1 MSKQKKQVVTE
12 INDLRNELGEHNHR
26 YHVLDAPVISD
37 AGYDRMLRRLEALEH
52 DYPEL
57 VTPDSPTQRVGG
69 APLERFETVNHSV
82 AMLSLNNAFSA
93 EELGEFDRRCREG
106 TGREI
111 LGYSAEPKLDGLAVS
126 LVYEKGV
133 LQRAATRGDGHHGE
147 DVTLNARSIRSVPL
161 RLLAPD
167 CPEVLEVRGEV
178 YMPLAGFKA
187 LNQEQYKKGEK
198 PYVNPRNAAAG
209 SLRQLD
215 PRICA
220 TRPLDFFCYGIGLW
234 RGEELPQTQ
243 IATLATL
250 QRFGL
255 RTNPL
260 VRQMLGIGQCL
271 DYYHEILDCRQTL
284 NYEIDGVVY
293 KVNDLADQQSLGAV
307 SRAPRWALAYK
318 FPAPEETTI
327 VRDIDVQVGRTG
339 AITPVARLEPVFV
352 GGVTVANATL
362 HNRAEIERLD
372 VRVGDTV
379 MVRRAGDVIP
389 EVVSVVREKR
399 RRGARPFVFPSE
411 CPICGSQ
418 VMVADGGII
427 QRCIGGL
434 YCSAQVKES
443 IKHFVS
449 RRALDIEGL
458 GAKLVEQLVD
468 SGRVCHAGDLFTLS
482 HGELAAMD
490 RMGTKSADN
499 LLGALESSRETTLA
513 RFLYGLGIPQVGE
526 ATAQTL
532 AEYFSTLEAL
542 ADASTEALE
551 AVPDVGPVVAS
562 EIRLFFEQNHNRE
575 VIDALR
581 ASGVVWPAPEGS
593 TSGRVGPFAGRTV
606 VITGTLGEMSRD
618 QARDWLV
625 ARGAKVSASVSA
637 RTDFVVAGAD
647 PGSKYDKALA
657 LGIPVLDEAQL
668 QAMDKT
674 NGN

>member
-1 MSKQKKQVVTE
+1 MTRRKKQVVAE
-12 INDLRNELGEHNHR
+12 IDDLRNELGEHNYR

-37 AGYDRMLRRLEALEH
+37 AGYDRMLRRLEALER
-52 DYPEL
+52 DCPEL

-69 APLERFETVNHSV
+69 APLARFETVNHSV
-82 AMLSLNNAFSA
+82 AMLSLNNAFSVD
-93 EELGEFDRRCREG
+93 ELSEFDRRCREG
-106 TGREI
+106 TGRET
-111 LGYSAEPKLDGLAVS
+111 LVYSAEPKLDGLAVS
-126 LVYEKGV
+126 LVYEQGV
-133 LQRAATRGDGHHGE
+133 LQRAATRGDGHRGE

-178 YMPLAGFKA
+178 YMPLVGFKA

-234 RGEELPQTQ
+234 HGGELPQTQ
-243 IATLATL
+243 IATLVTL
-250 QRFGL
+250 RRFGL

-271 DYYHEILDCRQTL
+271 DYYHEILDCRETL
-284 NYEIDGVVY
+284 DYEIDGIVY

-362 HNRAEIERLD
+362 HNQAEIERLD

-379 MVRRAGDVIP
+379 TVRRAGDVIP

-399 RRGARPFVFPSE
+399 RRGARRFIFPSE
-411 CPICGSQ
+411 CPVCHSE
-418 VMVADGGII
+418 VVVDDGGII

-458 GAKLVEQLVD
+458 GAKLIEQLVD
-468 SGRVCHAGDLFTLS
+468 SGRVRHAGDLFTLS
-482 HGELAAMD
+482 HDELAAMD
-490 RMGTKSADN
+490 RMGAKSADN
-499 LLGALESSRETTLA
+499 LLGALQSSRETTLA
-513 RFLYGLGIPQVGE
+513 RFLYGLGIPQVGA

-532 AEYFSTLEAL
+532 AQYFSTLEAL
-542 ADASTEALE
+542 TDASVEALE
-551 AVPDVGPVVAS
+551 AVPDIGPVVAS
-562 EIRLFFEQNHNRE
+562 GIRLFFEQNHNCE
-575 VIDALR
+575 VIEALR
-581 ASGVVWPAPEGS
+581 ASGVVWSVPEGS
-593 TSGRVGPFAGRTV
+593 ISERIGPFAGCTV
-606 VITGTLGEMSRD
+606 VITGTLSRMSRD
-618 QARDWLV
+618 QARNWLV
-625 ARGAKVSASVSA
+625 ARGAKVTASVSA

-657 LGIPVLDEAQL
+657 LGIRVLDEAEF
-668 QAMDKT
+668 QAMDEN

>member
-37 AGYDRMLRRLEALEH
+37 AGYDRMLRRLEALER

-69 APLERFETVNHSV
+69 APLARFETVNHSV

-93 EELGEFDRRCREG
+93 EEFSEFDRRCREG
-106 TGREI
+106 SGREI
-111 LGYSAEPKLDGLAVS
+111 LVYSAEPKLDGLAVS
-126 LVYEKGV
+126 LVYERGV

-220 TRPLDFFCYGIGLW
+220 ARPLDFFCYGIGLW

-260 VRQMLGIGQCL
+260 VRQMLGIEQCL

-362 HNRAEIERLD
+362 HNQAEIERLD

-379 MVRRAGDVIP
+379 TVRRAGDVIP

-490 RMGTKSADN
+490 RMGAKSADN

-593 TSGRVGPFAGRTV
+593 TPARVGPFAGRTV

>member
-1 MSKQKKQVVTE
+1 MTRRKKQVVTE
-12 INDLRNELGEHNHR
+12 INDLRDELGEHNYR

-37 AGYDRMLRRLEALEH
+37 AGYDRMLRRLEALER
-52 DYPEL
+52 DSPEL
-57 VTPDSPTQRVGG
+57 ITPDSPTQRVGG

-82 AMLSLNNAFSA
+82 AMLSLNNAFSI
-93 EELGEFDRRCREG
+93 EELSEFDRRCREG
-106 TGREI
+106 TGRET
-111 LGYSAEPKLDGLAVS
+111 LVYSAEPKLDGLAVS

-178 YMPLAGFKA
+178 YMPLAGFKV
-187 LNQEQYKKGEK
+187 LNQEQVKKGEK

-234 RGEELPQTQ
+234 RGGELPQTQ
-243 IATLATL
+243 ITTLATL
-250 QRFGL
+250 RRFGL

-284 NYEIDGVVY
+284 DYEIDGVVY

-362 HNRAEIERLD
+362 HNQAEIERLD

-379 MVRRAGDVIP
+379 TVRRAGDVIP

-399 RRGARPFVFPSE
+399 RRGARRFVFPSE
-411 CPICGSQ
+411 CPVCRSQ
-418 VMVADGGII
+418 VVVDDGGII
-427 QRCIGGL
+427 QRCVGGL

-443 IKHFVS
+443 IKHFAS

-458 GAKLVEQLVD
+458 GAKLIEQLVD

-482 HGELAAMD
+482 HDELAAMD

-499 LLGALESSRETTLA
+499 LLEALELSRETTLA

-526 ATAQTL
+526 ATAQAL
-532 AEYFSTLEAL
+532 AQYFSSLEAL
-542 ADASTEALE
+542 VDASVEALE
-551 AVPDVGPVVAS
+551 VVPDVGPVVAS
-562 EIRLFFEQNHNRE
+562 GIRLFFEQNHNRE

-581 ASGVVWPAPEGS
+581 ASGVVWPVPEGS
-593 TSGRVGPFAGRTV
+593 TSGPVGPFAGRTV
-606 VITGTLGEMSRD
+606 VITGTLSGMSRD
-618 QARDWLV
+618 QARNWLV
-625 ARGAKVSASVSA
+625 ARGAKVTASVSA
-637 RTDFVVAGAD
+637 RTDFVVAGTD
-647 PGSKYDKALA
+647 PGSKFDKALA
-657 LGIPVLDEAQL
+657 LGIRVLDEAQL
-668 QAMDKT
+668 RAMDKN

>member
-106 TGREI
+106 TGRET
-111 LGYSAEPKLDGLAVS
+111 LVYSAEPKLDGLAVS

-220 TRPLDFFCYGIGLW
+220 ARPLDFFCYGIGLW

-293 KVNDLADQQSLGAV
+293 KVNDLADQQSLGTI
-307 SRAPRWALAYK
+307 SRAPRWAMAYK

-362 HNRAEIERLD
+362 HNQAEIERLD

-379 MVRRAGDVIP
+379 TVRRAGDVIP

-399 RRGARPFVFPSE
+399 RRGARPFVFPSV

-532 AEYFSTLEAL
+532 AQYFSTLEAL

-562 EIRLFFEQNHNRE
+562 EIRIFFEQNHNRE

-593 TSGRVGPFAGRTV
+593 TSRRAGPFAGRTV
-606 VITGTLGEMSRD
+606 VITGTLGGMSRD

-668 QAMDKT
+668 RAMDKN

>member
-37 AGYDRMLRRLEALEH
+37 AGYDRMLRRLETLER

-362 HNRAEIERLD
+362 HNQAEIERLD

-379 MVRRAGDVIP
+379 TVRRAGDVIP
-389 EVVSVVREKR
+389 EVVSVVRGKR
-399 RRGARPFVFPSE
+399 RRGARRFVFPSE

-499 LLGALESSRETTLA
+499 LLKALESSRETTLA

-532 AEYFSTLEAL
+532 AQYFSSLEAL

-668 QAMDKT
+668 RAMDKT

>member
-37 AGYDRMLRRLEALEH
+37 AGYDRMLRRLEALER

-69 APLERFETVNHSV
+69 APLARFETVNHSV

-93 EELGEFDRRCREG
+93 EEFSEFDRRCREG
-106 TGREI
+106 SGREI
-111 LGYSAEPKLDGLAVS
+111 LVYSAEPKLDGLAVS

-187 LNQEQYKKGEK
+187 LNQEQVKKGEK

-362 HNRAEIERLD
+362 HNQAEIERLD

-499 LLGALESSRETTLA
+499 LLKALESSRETTLA

-526 ATAQTL
+526 ATAQML
-532 AEYFSTLEAL
+532 AQYFSTLEAL

-593 TSGRVGPFAGRTV
+593 TPGRVGPFAGRTV

>member
-1 MSKQKKQVVTE
+1 
-12 INDLRNELGEHNHR
+12 
-26 YHVLDAPVISD
+26 
-37 AGYDRMLRRLEALEH
+37 
-52 DYPEL
+52 
-57 VTPDSPTQRVGG
+57 
-69 APLERFETVNHSV
+69 
-82 AMLSLNNAFSA
+82 
-93 EELGEFDRRCREG
+93 
-106 TGREI
+106 
-111 LGYSAEPKLDGLAVS
+111 
-126 LVYEKGV
+126 
-133 LQRAATRGDGHHGE
+133 
-147 DVTLNARSIRSVPL
+147 
-161 RLLAPD
+161 
-167 CPEVLEVRGEV
+167 
-178 YMPLAGFKA
+178 
-187 LNQEQYKKGEK
+187 
-198 PYVNPRNAAAG
+198 
-209 SLRQLD
+209 
-215 PRICA
+215 
-220 TRPLDFFCYGIGLW
+220 
-234 RGEELPQTQ
+234 
-243 IATLATL
+243 
-250 QRFGL
+250 
-255 RTNPL
+255 
-260 VRQMLGIGQCL
+260 MLGIGQCL

-362 HNRAEIERLD
+362 HNQAEIERLD

-379 MVRRAGDVIP
+379 TVRRAGDVIP

-399 RRGARPFVFPSE
+399 RRGARRFVFPSE

-468 SGRVCHAGDLFTLS
+468 SGRVRHAGDLFTLS

-490 RMGTKSADN
+490 RMGAKSADN

-526 ATAQTL
+526 ATAQAL
-532 AEYFSTLEAL
+532 AQYFSALEAL

-593 TSGRVGPFAGRTV
+593 TSKRVGPFAGRTV

-625 ARGAKVSASVSA
+625 ARGAKVTASVSA

-668 QAMDKT
+668 WAMDET

>member
-37 AGYDRMLRRLEALEH
+37 AGYDRMLRRLEALER

-111 LGYSAEPKLDGLAVS
+111 LVYSAEPKLDGLAVS

-187 LNQEQYKKGEK
+187 LNQEQVKKGEK

-362 HNRAEIERLD
+362 HNQAEIERLD

-379 MVRRAGDVIP
+379 TVRRAGDVIP

-532 AEYFSTLEAL
+532 AQYFSTLEAL

-562 EIRLFFEQNHNRE
+562 EIRIFFEQNHNRE

-593 TSGRVGPFAGRTV
+593 TSRRAGPFAGRTV
-606 VITGTLGEMSRD
+606 VITGTLGGMSRD

>member
-106 TGREI
+106 TGRET
-111 LGYSAEPKLDGLAVS
+111 LVYSAEPKLDGLAVS

-260 VRQMLGIGQCL
+260 VRQMLGIEQCL

-293 KVNDLADQQSLGAV
+293 KVNDLADQQSLGAI
-307 SRAPRWALAYK
+307 SRAPRWAMAYK

-362 HNRAEIERLD
+362 HNQAEIERLD

-379 MVRRAGDVIP
+379 TVRRAGDVIP

-399 RRGARPFVFPSE
+399 RRGARPFVFPSV

-490 RMGTKSADN
+490 RMGAKSADN

-532 AEYFSTLEAL
+532 AQYFSTLEAL

-562 EIRLFFEQNHNRE
+562 EIRIFFEQNHNRE

-668 QAMDKT
+668 RAMDKN

>member
-1 MSKQKKQVVTE
+1 MTRRKKPVVTE
-12 INDLRNELGEHNHR
+12 INNLRDELGEHNYR

-37 AGYDRMLRRLEALEH
+37 AGYDRLLRRLEALER
-52 DYPEL
+52 DSPEL

-69 APLERFETVNHSV
+69 VPLARFETVNHSV
-82 AMLSLNNAFSA
+82 AMLSLNNAFSTV
-93 EELGEFDRRCREG
+93 ELSEFDRRCREG
-106 TGREI
+106 TGREN
-111 LGYSAEPKLDGLAVS
+111 LVYSAEPKLDGLAVS
-126 LVYEKGV
+126 LVYERGV

-187 LNQEQYKKGEK
+187 LNQEQHKKGEK

-220 TRPLDFFCYGIGLW
+220 TRPLDFFCYGVGLW
-234 RGEELPQTQ
+234 RGEGLPQTQ
-243 IATLATL
+243 IGTLATL

-260 VRQMLGIGQCL
+260 VRQTLGIRQCL
-271 DYYHEILDCRQTL
+271 DYYHEILDCRESL
-284 NYEIDGVVY
+284 DYEIDGVVY

-362 HNRAEIERLD
+362 HNQAEIERLD
-372 VRVGDTV
+372 VRIGDTV
-379 MVRRAGDVIP
+379 TVRRAGDVIP
-389 EVVSVVREKR
+389 EVVSVVPEKR
-399 RRGARPFVFPSE
+399 RHGARRFVFPSE
-411 CPICGSQ
+411 CPICGSE
-418 VMVADGGII
+418 VVADDGGII
-427 QRCIGGL
+427 QRCSGGL

-468 SGRVCHAGDLFTLS
+468 SGRVRHAGDVFTLS
-482 HGELAAMD
+482 HDELAAMD

-499 LLGALESSRETTLA
+499 LLAALESSRKTTLP

-532 AEYFSTLEAL
+532 AQVFSSLEAL
-542 ADASTEALE
+542 AGASVEALE

-562 EIRLFFEQNHNRE
+562 QIRLFFEQNHNRE

-581 ASGVVWPAPEGS
+581 ASGVVWPVPEGS
-593 TSGRVGPFAGRTV
+593 TSGRVGPFVGRTV
-606 VITGTLGEMSRD
+606 VITGTLNGMSRD
-618 QARDWLV
+618 QARDWLT
-625 ARGAKVSASVSA
+625 ARGAKVTASVSA
-637 RTDFVVAGAD
+637 RTDFVVAGDD

-657 LGIPVLDEAQL
+657 LGVRVLNEVQL
-668 QAMDKT
+668 RAMDESD
-674 NGN
+674 GH

>member
-1 MSKQKKQVVTE
+1 VSKQKKQVVTE

-37 AGYDRMLRRLEALEH
+37 AGYDRMLRRLEALER

-93 EELGEFDRRCREG
+93 EELSEFDRRCREG
-106 TGREI
+106 SGRET
-111 LGYSAEPKLDGLAVS
+111 LVYSAEPKLDGLAVS
-126 LVYEKGV
+126 LVYENGV

-161 RLLAPD
+161 RLLAPE

-187 LNQEQYKKGEK
+187 LNQEQVKKGGK

-234 RGEELPQTQ
+234 RGGELPQTQ

-250 QRFGL
+250 RRFGL

-362 HNRAEIERLD
+362 HNQAEIERLD

-379 MVRRAGDVIP
+379 TVRRAGDVIP

-399 RRGARPFVFPSE
+399 RRGARRFVFPSE

-468 SGRVCHAGDLFTLS
+468 SGRVRHAGDLFTLS

-490 RMGTKSADN
+490 RMGAKSADN

-526 ATAQTL
+526 ATAQAL
-532 AEYFSTLEAL
+532 AQYFSALEAL

-593 TSGRVGPFAGRTV
+593 TPARVGPFAGRTV

-657 LGIPVLDEAQL
+657 LGIAVLDEAQL
-668 QAMDKT
+668 WAMDET

>member
-1 MSKQKKQVVTE
+1 
-12 INDLRNELGEHNHR
+12 
-26 YHVLDAPVISD
+26 
-37 AGYDRMLRRLEALEH
+37 
-52 DYPEL
+52 
-57 VTPDSPTQRVGG
+57 
-69 APLERFETVNHSV
+69 
-82 AMLSLNNAFSA
+82 
-93 EELGEFDRRCREG
+93 
-106 TGREI
+106 
-111 LGYSAEPKLDGLAVS
+111 
-126 LVYEKGV
+126 
-133 LQRAATRGDGHHGE
+133 
-147 DVTLNARSIRSVPL
+147 
-161 RLLAPD
+161 
-167 CPEVLEVRGEV
+167 
-178 YMPLAGFKA
+178 
-187 LNQEQYKKGEK
+187 
-198 PYVNPRNAAAG
+198 
-209 SLRQLD
+209 
-215 PRICA
+215 
-220 TRPLDFFCYGIGLW
+220 
-234 RGEELPQTQ
+234 
-243 IATLATL
+243 
-250 QRFGL
+250 
-255 RTNPL
+255 
-260 VRQMLGIGQCL
+260 
-271 DYYHEILDCRQTL
+271 
-284 NYEIDGVVY
+284 
-293 KVNDLADQQSLGAV
+293 
-307 SRAPRWALAYK
+307 
-318 FPAPEETTI
+318 
-327 VRDIDVQVGRTG
+327 
-339 AITPVARLEPVFV
+339 
-352 GGVTVANATL
+352 VANATL
-362 HNRAEIERLD
+362 HNQAEIERLD

-379 MVRRAGDVIP
+379 TVRRAGDVIP

-399 RRGARPFVFPSE
+399 RRGARRFVFPSE

-499 LLGALESSRETTLA
+499 LLKALESSRETTLA

-532 AEYFSTLEAL
+532 AQYFSTLEAL

-593 TSGRVGPFAGRTV
+593 TPARVGPFAGRTV

>member
-1 MSKQKKQVVTE
+1 VSKQKKQVVTE

-106 TGREI
+106 TGRET
-111 LGYSAEPKLDGLAVS
+111 LVYSAEPKLDGLAVS

-293 KVNDLADQQSLGAV
+293 KVNDLADQQSLGTI
-307 SRAPRWALAYK
+307 SRAPRWAMAYK

-362 HNRAEIERLD
+362 HNQAEIERLD

-379 MVRRAGDVIP
+379 TVRRAGDVIP

-468 SGRVCHAGDLFTLS
+468 SGRVRHAGDLFTLS

-490 RMGTKSADN
+490 RMGAKSADN

-532 AEYFSTLEAL
+532 AQYFSTLEAL

-562 EIRLFFEQNHNRE
+562 EIRIFFEQNHNRE

-593 TSGRVGPFAGRTV
+593 TSRRAGPFAGRTV
-606 VITGTLGEMSRD
+606 VITGTLGGMSRD

-668 QAMDKT
+668 RAMDKN

>member
-1 MSKQKKQVVTE
+1 
-12 INDLRNELGEHNHR
+12 
-26 YHVLDAPVISD
+26 
-37 AGYDRMLRRLEALEH
+37 MLRRLEALER

-69 APLERFETVNHSV
+69 APLARFETVNHSV

-93 EELGEFDRRCREG
+93 EEFSEFDRRCREG
-106 TGREI
+106 SGREI
-111 LGYSAEPKLDGLAVS
+111 LVYSAEPKLDGLAVS
-126 LVYEKGV
+126 LVYERGV

-187 LNQEQYKKGEK
+187 LNQEQVKKGEK

-220 TRPLDFFCYGIGLW
+220 ARPLDFFCYGIGLW

-362 HNRAEIERLD
+362 HNQAEIERLD

-379 MVRRAGDVIP
+379 TVRRAGDVIP

-399 RRGARPFVFPSE
+399 RRGARRFVFPSE

-418 VMVADGGII
+418 VMVADGGSI

-499 LLGALESSRETTLA
+499 LLKALESSRETTLA

-532 AEYFSTLEAL
+532 AQYFSTLEAL

>member
-1 MSKQKKQVVTE
+1 VSKQKKQVVTE

-111 LGYSAEPKLDGLAVS
+111 LVYSAEPKLDGLAVS

-271 DYYHEILDCRQTL
+271 DYYHEILDCRQSL

-499 LLGALESSRETTLA
+499 LLKALESSRETTLA

-532 AEYFSTLEAL
+532 AQYFSTLEAL

-593 TSGRVGPFAGRTV
+593 TPARVGPFAGRTV

-668 QAMDKT
+668 RAMDKT

>member
-111 LGYSAEPKLDGLAVS
+111 LVYSAEPKLDGLAVS

-271 DYYHEILDCRQTL
+271 DYYHEILDCRQSL

-482 HGELAAMD
+482 HGELAALD

-526 ATAQTL
+526 ATAQML
-532 AEYFSTLEAL
+532 AQYFSTLEAL

-593 TSGRVGPFAGRTV
+593 TPGRVGPFAGRTV

-668 QAMDKT
+668 RAMDKT

>member
-1 MSKQKKQVVTE
+1 VSKQKKQVVTE

-106 TGREI
+106 TGRET
-111 LGYSAEPKLDGLAVS
+111 LVYSAEPKLDGLAVS

-293 KVNDLADQQSLGAV
+293 KVNDLADQQSLGTI
-307 SRAPRWALAYK
+307 SRAPRWAMAYK

-362 HNRAEIERLD
+362 HNQAEIERLD

-379 MVRRAGDVIP
+379 TVRRAGDVIP

-468 SGRVCHAGDLFTLS
+468 SGRVRHAGDLFTLS

-490 RMGTKSADN
+490 RMGAKSADN

-532 AEYFSTLEAL
+532 AQYFSTLEAL

-562 EIRLFFEQNHNRE
+562 EIRIFFEQNHNRE

-593 TSGRVGPFAGRTV
+593 TSRRAGPFAGRTV
-606 VITGTLGEMSRD
+606 VITGTLGGMSRD

>member
-1 MSKQKKQVVTE
+1 VSKQKKQVVTE

-37 AGYDRMLRRLEALEH
+37 AGYDRMLRRLETLER

-82 AMLSLNNAFSA
+82 AMLSLSNAFSA

-234 RGEELPQTQ
+234 RGGELPQTQ

-260 VRQMLGIGQCL
+260 VRQMLGISQCL

-293 KVNDLADQQSLGAV
+293 KVNDLADQQSLGAI

-362 HNRAEIERLD
+362 HNQAEIERLD

-499 LLGALESSRETTLA
+499 LLGALESSRETTLV

-532 AEYFSTLEAL
+532 AQYFSTLEAL
-542 ADASTEALE
+542 ADASTEVLE

-593 TSGRVGPFAGRTV
+593 TLGRVGPFAGRTV

-657 LGIPVLDEAQL
+657 LGILVLDEAQFW
-668 QAMDKT
+668 AMDKT

>member
-37 AGYDRMLRRLEALEH
+37 AGYDRMLRRLEALER

-69 APLERFETVNHSV
+69 APLARFETVNHSV

-93 EELGEFDRRCREG
+93 EEFSEFDRRCREG
-106 TGREI
+106 SGREI
-111 LGYSAEPKLDGLAVS
+111 LVYSAEPKLDGLAVS

-187 LNQEQYKKGEK
+187 LNQEQVKKGEK

-260 VRQMLGIGQCL
+260 VRQMLGIEQCL

-362 HNRAEIERLD
+362 HNQAEIERLD

-379 MVRRAGDVIP
+379 TVRRAGDVIP

-399 RRGARPFVFPSE
+399 RRGARRFVFPSE

-468 SGRVCHAGDLFTLS
+468 SGRVRHAGDLFTLS

-490 RMGTKSADN
+490 RMGAKSADN

-562 EIRLFFEQNHNRE
+562 EIRIFFEQNHNRE

-593 TSGRVGPFAGRTV
+593 TPARVGPFAGRTV

-668 QAMDKT
+668 RAMDKN

>member
-1 MSKQKKQVVTE
+1 
-12 INDLRNELGEHNHR
+12 
-26 YHVLDAPVISD
+26 
-37 AGYDRMLRRLEALEH
+37 
-52 DYPEL
+52 
-57 VTPDSPTQRVGG
+57 
-69 APLERFETVNHSV
+69 
-82 AMLSLNNAFSA
+82 
-93 EELGEFDRRCREG
+93 
-106 TGREI
+106 
-111 LGYSAEPKLDGLAVS
+111 
-126 LVYEKGV
+126 
-133 LQRAATRGDGHHGE
+133 
-147 DVTLNARSIRSVPL
+147 
-161 RLLAPD
+161 
-167 CPEVLEVRGEV
+167 
-178 YMPLAGFKA
+178 
-187 LNQEQYKKGEK
+187 
-198 PYVNPRNAAAG
+198 
-209 SLRQLD
+209 
-215 PRICA
+215 
-220 TRPLDFFCYGIGLW
+220 
-234 RGEELPQTQ
+234 
-243 IATLATL
+243 
-250 QRFGL
+250 
-255 RTNPL
+255 
-260 VRQMLGIGQCL
+260 
-271 DYYHEILDCRQTL
+271 
-284 NYEIDGVVY
+284 
-293 KVNDLADQQSLGAV
+293 
-307 SRAPRWALAYK
+307 
-318 FPAPEETTI
+318 
-327 VRDIDVQVGRTG
+327 
-339 AITPVARLEPVFV
+339 
-352 GGVTVANATL
+352 
-362 HNRAEIERLD
+362 
-372 VRVGDTV
+372 
-379 MVRRAGDVIP
+379 
-389 EVVSVVREKR
+389 
-399 RRGARPFVFPSE
+399 
-411 CPICGSQ
+411 
-418 VMVADGGII
+418 MVADGGII

>member
-106 TGREI
+106 TGRET
-111 LGYSAEPKLDGLAVS
+111 LVYSAEPKLDGLAVS

-293 KVNDLADQQSLGAV
+293 KVNDLADQQSLGAI
-307 SRAPRWALAYK
+307 SRAPRWAMAYK

-379 MVRRAGDVIP
+379 TVRRAGDVIP

-399 RRGARPFVFPSE
+399 RRGARRFVFPSE

-490 RMGTKSADN
+490 RMGAKSADN

-532 AEYFSTLEAL
+532 AQYFSTLEAL

-562 EIRLFFEQNHNRE
+562 EIRIFFEQNHNRE

-593 TSGRVGPFAGRTV
+593 TSRRAGPFAGRTV

-668 QAMDKT
+668 RTMDKN

>member
-37 AGYDRMLRRLEALEH
+37 AGYDRMLRRLEALER

-69 APLERFETVNHSV
+69 APLARFETVNHSV

-93 EELGEFDRRCREG
+93 EEFSEFDRRCREG
-106 TGREI
+106 SGREI
-111 LGYSAEPKLDGLAVS
+111 LVYSAEPKLDGLAVS

-293 KVNDLADQQSLGAV
+293 KVNDLVDQQSLGAV

-362 HNRAEIERLD
+362 HNQAEIERLD

-379 MVRRAGDVIP
+379 TVRRAGDVIP

-399 RRGARPFVFPSE
+399 RGGARRFVFPSE

-499 LLGALESSRETTLA
+499 LLKALESSRETTLA

-532 AEYFSTLEAL
+532 AQYFSTLEAL

-593 TSGRVGPFAGRTV
+593 TPARVGPFAGRTV

>member
-106 TGREI
+106 TGRET
-111 LGYSAEPKLDGLAVS
+111 LVYSAEPKLDGLAVS

-220 TRPLDFFCYGIGLW
+220 ARPLDFFCYGIGLW

-293 KVNDLADQQSLGAV
+293 KVNDLADQQSLGTI
-307 SRAPRWALAYK
+307 SRAPRWAMAYK

-379 MVRRAGDVIP
+379 TVRRAGDVIP

-399 RRGARPFVFPSE
+399 RRGARPFVFPSV

-468 SGRVCHAGDLFTLS
+468 SGRVRHAGDLFTLS

-490 RMGTKSADN
+490 RMGAKSADN

-532 AEYFSTLEAL
+532 AQYFSTLEAL

-562 EIRLFFEQNHNRE
+562 EIRIFFEQNHNRE

-593 TSGRVGPFAGRTV
+593 TSRRAGPFAGRTV
-606 VITGTLGEMSRD
+606 VITGTLGGMSRD

-668 QAMDKT
+668 RAMDKN

>member
-1 MSKQKKQVVTE
+1 MTRRKKQVVTE
-12 INDLRNELGEHNHR
+12 INDLRDELGEHNYR

-37 AGYDRMLRRLEALEH
+37 AGYDRMLRRLEALER
-52 DYPEL
+52 DSPEL
-57 VTPDSPTQRVGG
+57 ITPDSPTQRVGG

-82 AMLSLNNAFSA
+82 AMLSLNNAFSI
-93 EELGEFDRRCREG
+93 EELSEFDRRCREG
-106 TGREI
+106 TGRET
-111 LGYSAEPKLDGLAVS
+111 LVYSAEPKLDGLAVS

-133 LQRAATRGDGHHGE
+133 LQRAATRGDGYHGE

-178 YMPLAGFKA
+178 YMPLAGFKV
-187 LNQEQYKKGEK
+187 LNQEQVKKGEK

-234 RGEELPQTQ
+234 HAGELPQTQ

-250 QRFGL
+250 RRFGL

-260 VRQMLGIGQCL
+260 VRQMLGIEQCL
-271 DYYHEILDCRQTL
+271 NYYREILDCRQTL
-284 NYEIDGVVY
+284 DYEIDGVVY
-293 KVNDLADQQSLGAV
+293 KVNDFADQQSLGAV

-362 HNRAEIERLD
+362 HNQAEIERLD

-379 MVRRAGDVIP
+379 TVRRAGDVIP

-399 RRGARPFVFPSE
+399 RRGARRFVFPSE
-411 CPICGSQ
+411 CPACGSQ
-418 VMVADGGII
+418 VVVDDGGII
-427 QRCIGGL
+427 QRCVGGL

-443 IKHFVS
+443 MKHFVS

-458 GAKLVEQLVD
+458 GAKLIEQLVD
-468 SGRVCHAGDLFTLS
+468 SGRVCHVGDLFTLS
-482 HGELAAMD
+482 HDELAAMD
-490 RMGTKSADN
+490 RMGAKSADN
-499 LLGALESSRETTLA
+499 LLEALQLSRETTLA

-526 ATAQTL
+526 ATAQAL
-532 AEYFSTLEAL
+532 AQYFSSLEAL
-542 ADASTEALE
+542 ADASVEALE
-551 AVPDVGPVVAS
+551 SVPDVGPVVAS

-593 TSGRVGPFAGRTV
+593 TSGPVGPFTGRTV
-606 VITGTLGEMSRD
+606 VITGTLSGMSRD

-625 ARGAKVSASVSA
+625 ARGAKVTASVSA
-637 RTDFVVAGAD
+637 RTDFVVAGTD

-657 LGIPVLDEAQL
+657 LGIRVLDQAQL
-668 QAMDKT
+668 RAMDKN